1 MGVGIGAAA
10 DGDAWHVA
18 QSNVCAVAGSRTHDL
33 IIVGMGS
40 GGLVAA
46 EFATTLGASTAV
58 VERDRVGG
66 DCLWTGCVPS
76 KALLA
81 AGKVAHHIRTADEF
95 GIAAGEPDVDL
106 PAVWRRI
113 RDVQQRIASTDDSP
127 ERYEAMGVEIVRG
140 DARLTGP
147 NTVAV
152 GERTLEAGHILI
164 CTGSRPAA
172 PPIDGLAEAGF
183 LTSET
188 VWDVDHPPRSVVIV
202 GGGPI
207 AVEMAQGLNRL
218 GVSVTLLEREDRLL
232 GRDEPEL
239 VDLVAGRLRREGVE
253 IRTNVD
259 IERVTTGDGAKT
271 AHAGGDSWAAEEIF
285 VAAGR
290 RPNVG
295 GLGLEEVGVEIGKA
309 GIRTDERLRTSVA
322 SIYAA
327 GDVAGRHLFTHS
339 AGYEAA
345 MAVRDM
351 FFPGKGKAGELVPWC
366 TFTDPELAHAGLT
379 TRQAMEE
386 HGEDDVAV
394 HRATLDH
401 SDRARADG
409 SEDGALILVTAKER
423 LVGAHIAAAS
433 AGEMIHECVLAIREG
448 MKLRDLSKM
457 VHVYPTLSTQ
467 IGLLA
472 ARAQYDRA
480 QRLKWLVRK

>member
-1 MGVGIGAAA
+1 MA
-10 DGDAWHVA
+10 DSH
-18 QSNVCAVAGSRTHDL
+18 THDL
-33 IIVGMGS
+33 IVVGMGS

-46 EFATTLGASTAV
+46 EFATKLGVRTVV
-58 VERDRVGG
+58 VERDMVGG

-81 AGKVAHHIRTADEF
+81 AGKVAQHIRTADEF
-95 GIAAGEPDVDL
+95 GIARSEPDVDL

-113 RDVQQRIASTDDSP
+113 HQVQRRIAGSDDSP
-127 ERYEAMGVEIVRG
+127 ERYEQMGVELVYA

-147 NTVAV
+147 TTVQA
-152 GERTLEAGHILI
+152 GDRTLDAKRILL
-164 CTGSRPAA
+164 CTGSRPSA
-172 PPIDGLAEAGF
+172 PPIEGLTEAGF

-188 VWDVDHPPRSVVIV
+188 VWDIEDPPRSVVII

-218 GVSVTLLEREDRLL
+218 GVEVTLLEREGRLL

-239 VDLVAGRLRREGVE
+239 AQLVAERLIREGVG
-253 IRTNVD
+253 VHVDAD
-259 IERVTTGDGAKT
+259 IERVTVEDGAK
-271 AHAGGDSWAAEEIF
+271 AVHAGEQTYRAEVIF
-285 VAAGR
+285 VAVGR
-290 RPNVG
+290 TPNVD
-295 GLGLEEVGVEIGKA
+295 GLGLEDVGVEMGKN
-309 GIRTDERLRTSVA
+309 GIATDTRLRTSVP

-351 FFPGKGKAGELVPWC
+351 FFPGKGKADEIVPWC

-379 TRQAMEE
+379 SAQAIAE
-386 HGEDDVAV
+386 HGEDDVEI
-394 HRATLDH
+394 HRMTLDH

-409 SEDGALILVTAKER
+409 SDDGAIVLVTAKDK

-448 MKLRDLSKM
+448 MKLRDLAAM
-457 VHVYPTLSTQ
+457 VHVYPTLSTS

-472 ARAQYDRA
+472 AEAQYGRAQ
-480 QRLKWLVRK
+480 QLKWLVRK

>member
-1 MGVGIGAAA
+1 MARS
-10 DGDAWHVA
+10 H
-18 QSNVCAVAGSRTHDL
+18 TYDL
-33 IIVGMGS
+33 VVVGMGS

-46 EFATTLGASTAV
+46 EFAARLGVKVAV

-81 AGKVAHHIRTADEF
+81 AGKVAHHVRTAGEY
-95 GIAAGEPDVDL
+95 GITTSDPQIDL
-106 PAVWRRI
+106 NAVWRRI
-113 RDVQQRIASTDDSP
+113 RDVQQRIATSDDSP
-127 ERYEAMGVEIVRG
+127 ERYEQMGVEFVYG
-140 DARLTGP
+140 DARITGP
-147 NTVAV
+147 NSV
-152 GERTLEAGHILI
+152 GAGDRTLDAEHILL
-164 CTGSRPAA
+164 CTGSRPAT

-188 VWDVDHPPRSVVIV
+188 VWDVESPPGSVVIV

-218 GVSVTLLEREDRLL
+218 GVTTTLLEREPRLL
-232 GRDEPEL
+232 LRDEPEL
-239 VDLVAGRLRREGVE
+239 AHLVAERLRTEGVA
-253 IRTNVD
+253 IHTGVD
-259 IERVTTGDGAKT
+259 IERVTTEDGAKVVHT
-271 AHAGGDSWAAEEIF
+271 RSGVHRAGEIF
-285 VAAGR
+285 VATGR
-290 RPNVG
+290 TPNVD
-295 GLGLEEVGVEIGKA
+295 GLGLEELGIGLTETGVATGLS
-309 GIRTDERLRTSVA
+309 LRTRVP
-322 SIYAA
+322 SIHAA

-351 FFPGKGKAGELVPWC
+351 FFPGKGKADEIVPWC

-379 TRQAMEE
+379 SEQAVAE
-386 HGEDDVAV
+386 HGEEKV
-394 HRATLDH
+394 HLHRTTLDH

-409 SEDGALILVTAKER
+409 SDDGAIVLVTAKDK

-457 VHVYPTLSTQ
+457 VHVYPTLSSS

-472 ARAQYDRA
+472 AQAQYGRA
-480 QRLKWLVRK
+480 EQLKWLVRR

>member
-1 MGVGIGAAA
+1 VTR
-10 DGDAWHVA
+10 D
-18 QSNVCAVAGSRTHDL
+18 SRTHDL
-33 IIVGMGS
+33 IVVGMGS

-46 EFATTLGASTAV
+46 EFATTLGATVAV

-81 AGKVAHHIRTADEF
+81 AGRVAHHIRTADEF
-95 GIAAGEPDVDL
+95 GITAGEPDVDL
-106 PAVWRRI
+106 SAVWRRI
-113 RDVQQRIASTDDSP
+113 HDVQQRIAGTDDSP
-127 ERYEAMGVEIVRG
+127 ERYQAMGVEIVRG
-140 DARLTGP
+140 DAHLTGP
-147 NTVAV
+147 NSVIV
-152 GERTLEAGHILI
+152 GDRTLDAGHILI
-164 CTGSRPAA
+164 CTGSRPAV
-172 PPIDGLAEAGF
+172 PPIDGLREAGF

-188 VWDVDHPPRSVVIV
+188 VWDVDDPPRSVVIV

-218 GVSVTLLEREDRLL
+218 GVAVTLLEREDRLL

-239 VDLVAGRLRREGVE
+239 VALVTERLKREGVA
-253 IRTNVD
+253 IHTNVV
-259 IERVTTGDGAKT
+259 IERATTGDGVKT
-271 AHAGGDSWAAEEIF
+271 LHAGSDSWSADEIF

-290 RPNVG
+290 TPNVD
-295 GLGLEEVGVEIGKA
+295 GLGLAELGVEIGES
-309 GIRTDERLRTSVA
+309 GIRTDERLRTSVS

-351 FFPGKGKAGELVPWC
+351 FFPGKGKADELVPWC

-379 TRQAMEE
+379 TKQAIGE
-386 HGEDDVAV
+386 HGEGDVEV

-401 SDRARADG
+401 CDRARADG
-409 SEDGALILVTAKER
+409 SEDGALILVTAKEK

-448 MKLRDLSKM
+448 IKLRDLSKM

-472 ARAQYDRA
+472 AQAQYDRA